1 MDRQCAVL
9 MPVFSLPSRFGIG
22 CFDREAYA
30 FVDFLADAGQSM
42 WQVLPFC
49 QTGFGDSPYQSIS
62 SFAGNP
68 YFIDL
73 EQLVGDGLLSWEE
86 CESVWFGSDQERV
99 DYGALY
105 ENRYPIL
112 RKAYGRFADAIKGA
126 IDIPASS
133 QKKEYQA
140 FLDKE
145 AYWLKD
151 YAMFMAIKNREE
163 GRNWLSWEKPLRDRD
178 SKAMESAEKELADEI
193 GFYSFM
199 QYEFERQWEKLHAY
213 AREKGISII
222 GDIPFYVAMDSA
234 ATWAHRDVFLF
245 DKKGEPE
252 AVAGCAPD
260 AFSKTG
266 QLWGNPLYDWKA
278 LKSSGYAWWINRIA
292 RNLEFYDML
301 RIDHFNGFAE
311 YYAVPYG
318 DETAEKGKICKG
330 PGMDFFRA
338 LTESLGEVPII
349 AEDLGIITPATEK
362 LLKDTGYP
370 GMKVLQYAFDWT
382 EYSYYLPYNHIPNS
396 VVYTGTHDN
405 TTTRAWIEELSDH
418 DRDFA
423 RRYIHSENTDYGTF
437 VWDMIREAYRSVSDL
452 CVIPL
457 QDYLVKGKE
466 ARINKPGTLGEN
478 WQWRLQPNFL
488 SKELSSSIREL
499 AKLYGRI
506 PAKKEVEEEDGD
518 EPAD

>member
-1 MDRQCAVL
+1 MKRQCGIL

-30 FVDFLADAGQSM
+30 FIDFLKDSGQSM

-49 QTGFGDSPYQSIS
+49 QTGFGDSPYQSVS

-73 EQLVGDGLLSWEE
+73 EQLIGDGLLTWQE
-86 CESVWFGSDQERV
+86 CESVWFGSDQEKV
-99 DYGALY
+99 DYGAMY
-105 ENRYPIL
+105 ENRYPLL
-112 RKAYGRFADAIKGA
+112 RKAYGRFKESIDGKLHNGA
-126 IDIPASS
+126 SG
-133 QKKEYQA
+133 QVQEYNA
-140 FLDKE
+140 FLKKE
-145 AYWLKD
+145 AYWLED
-151 YAMFMAIKNREE
+151 YARAQLE
-163 GRNWLSWEKPLRDRD
+163 
-178 SKAMESAEKELADEI
+178 DEI
-193 GFYSFM
+193 GFYFFQ
-199 QYEFERQWEKLHAY
+199 QYEFSRHWEKLHAY
-213 AREKGISII
+213 AKKQGISII

-234 ATWAHRDVFLF
+234 ASWAHKEIFRM
-245 DKKGEPE
+245 DKEGNPTD
-252 AVAGCAPD
+252 VAGCAPD

-278 LKSSGYAWWINRIA
+278 LKKNGYQWWINRIA
-292 RNLEFYDML
+292 RNMEFYDVL

-318 DETAEKGKICKG
+318 EETAENGEICKG
-330 PGMDFFRA
+330 PGMDFFKA
-338 LTESLGEVPII
+338 LKKKLGDVPII
-349 AEDLGIITPATEK
+349 AEDLGTLTPVTEK
-362 LLKDTGYP
+362 LLEDAGYP

-382 EYSYYLPYNHIPNS
+382 EYSYYLPYNHIKNC

-405 TTTRAWIEELSDH
+405 TTTRAWIEEISDH
-418 DRDFA
+418 DRDLA

-437 VWDMIREAYRSVSDL
+437 VWDMIREAYRSVADL
-452 CVIPL
+452 CIIPM

-466 ARINKPGTLGEN
+466 ARINHPGTLGEN

-488 SKELSSSIREL
+488 SKDLSDSIFKL

-506 PAKKEVEEEDGD
+506 PKKEKTEDD
-518 EPAD
+518 QKK

>member
-1 MDRQCAVL
+1 MKRQCAIL
-9 MPVFSLPSRFGIG
+9 MPVSSLPSRFGIG

-30 FVDFLADAGQSM
+30 FIDFLAEAGQSM

-49 QTGFGDSPYQSIS
+49 QTGFGDSPYQSVS

-73 EQLVGDGLLSWEE
+73 EQLIGDGLLTWQE
-86 CESVWFGSDQERV
+86 CESTWFGSDPERV
-99 DYGALY
+99 DYGAMY
-105 ENRYPIL
+105 ENRYPLL
-112 RKAYGRFADAIKGA
+112 RKAYERFCAAMAGTVENG
-126 IDIPASS
+126 ASS

-145 AYWLKD
+145 AYWLRD
-151 YAMFMAIKNREE
+151 YALYMAIKNREQGKNWMTWEE
-163 GRNWLSWEKPLRDRD
+163 GLRDRD
-178 SKAMESAEKELADEI
+178 PKALAQAENELADEL
-193 GFYSFM
+193 GFYMFQ

-213 AREKGISII
+213 AAKKGISII

-234 ATWAHRDVFLF
+234 ATWAHREIFQFTKD
-245 DKKGEPE
+245 GEPA

-260 AFSKTG
+260 AFSRTG
-266 QLWGNPLYDWKA
+266 QLWGNPLYDWKK
-278 LKSSGYAWWINRIA
+278 LKKSEYRWWINRIA
-292 RNLEFYDML
+292 RNLEFYDVL

-318 DETAEKGKICKG
+318 DETAENGKICKG
-330 PGMDFFRA
+330 PGMDFFKA
-338 LTESLGEVPII
+338 LKETLGEVPII
-349 AEDLGIITPATEK
+349 AEDLGTLTPVTEK

-382 EYSYYLPYNHIPNS
+382 EYSYYLPYNHIRNS

-405 TTTRAWIEELSDH
+405 TTTRAWIEELSEH

-466 ARINKPGTLGEN
+466 ARINHPGTIGEN

-488 SKELSSSIREL
+488 SADLSRSIHDL

-506 PAKKEVEEEDGD
+506 PKKEKTEKE
-518 EPAD
+518 

>member
-1 MDRQCAVL
+1 MKRQCGIL

-30 FVDFLADAGQSM
+30 FIDFLKASGQSM

-49 QTGFGDSPYQSIS
+49 QTGFGDSPYQSVS

-73 EQLVGDGLLSWEE
+73 EQLIGDGLLTWQE
-86 CESVWFGSDQERV
+86 CESAWFGSDQEKV
-99 DYGALY
+99 DYGAMY
-105 ENRYPIL
+105 ENRYPLL
-112 RKAYGRFADAIKGA
+112 RKAYDRFKESISGRLQNGA
-126 IDIPASS
+126 SA
-133 QKKEYQA
+133 QTREYKA
-140 FLDKE
+140 FLKKE
-145 AYWLKD
+145 AYWLED
-151 YAMFMAIKNREE
+151 YALYMSIKQREQGKSWQNWEE
-163 GRNWLSWEKPLRDRD
+163 GLKMRDPEALK
-178 SKAMESAEKELADEI
+178 KARVELENEI
-193 GFYSFM
+193 GFYFFQ
-199 QYEFERQWEKLHAY
+199 QYEFERHWEKLHAY
-213 AREKGISII
+213 AKKQGISII

-234 ATWAHRDVFLF
+234 ASWAHKEIFHM
-245 DKKGEPE
+245 DKEGNPID
-252 AVAGCAPD
+252 VAGCAPD

-278 LKSSGYAWWINRIA
+278 LKKNGYQWWINRIA
-292 RNLEFYDML
+292 RNMEFYDVL

-318 DETAEKGKICKG
+318 DKTAEKGKICKG
-330 PGMDFFRA
+330 PGMDFFKNLKSA
-338 LTESLGEVPII
+338 LGDVPII
-349 AEDLGIITPATEK
+349 AEDLGTLTPVTEK
-362 LLKDTGYP
+362 LLEDAGYP

-382 EYSYYLPYNHIPNS
+382 EYSYYLPYNHIKNC

-405 TTTRAWIEELSDH
+405 TTTRAWIEEISDH
-418 DRDFA
+418 DRDLA

-437 VWDMIREAYRSVSDL
+437 VWDMIREAYRSVADL
-452 CVIPL
+452 CIIPM

-466 ARINKPGTLGEN
+466 ARINHPGTLGEN

-488 SKELSSSIREL
+488 SRELSESIYKL

-506 PAKKEVEEEDGD
+506 PKKEEKETGKEK
-518 EPAD
+518 

>member
-1 MDRQCAVL
+1 MKRQCGIL

-30 FVDFLADAGQSM
+30 FIDFLKESGQSM

-49 QTGFGDSPYQSIS
+49 QTGFGDSPYQSVS

-73 EQLVGDGLLSWEE
+73 EQLIGDGLLTWQE
-86 CESVWFGSDQERV
+86 CESVWFGSDEESV
-99 DYGALY
+99 DYGAMY

-112 RKAYGRFADAIKGA
+112 RKAYDRFKDSISGRIQNG
-126 IDIPASS
+126 ASS
-133 QKKEYQA
+133 QAGEYRAFLKKES
-140 FLDKE
+140 
-145 AYWLKD
+145 YWLRD
-151 YAMFMAIKNREE
+151 YALFMSIKQREQ
-163 GRNWLSWEKPLRDRD
+163 GKSWQTWETGLKMRDPQALA
-178 SKAMESAEKELADEI
+178 KAEKELSDEM
-193 GFYSFM
+193 GFYFFQ
-199 QYEFERQWEKLHAY
+199 QYEFERHWDKLHKY

-234 ATWAHRDVFLF
+234 AAWAHKEIFRF
-245 DKKGEPE
+245 DKNGDPID
-252 AVAGCAPD
+252 VAGCAPD

-278 LKSSGYAWWINRIA
+278 LKKNGYAWWVNRIA
-292 RNLEFYDML
+292 RNMEFYDVL

-330 PGMDFFRA
+330 PGMDFFKK
-338 LTESLGEVPII
+338 LKEELGDVPII
-349 AEDLGIITPATEK
+349 AEDLGTLTPVTEK
-362 LLKDTGYP
+362 LLKDAGYP

-382 EYSYYLPYNHIPNS
+382 EYSYYLPYNHIPNC

-405 TTTRAWIEELSDH
+405 TTTRAWIEEISDH
-418 DRDFA
+418 DRDLA

-437 VWDMIREAYRSVSDL
+437 VWDMIREAYRSVADL
-452 CVIPL
+452 CIIPL

-466 ARINKPGTLGEN
+466 ARINHPGTLGEN
-478 WQWRLQPNFL
+478 WKWRLKPHFL
-488 SKELSSSIREL
+488 SPELSGNIYKL
-499 AKLYGRI
+499 ARLYGRI
-506 PAKKEVEEEDGD
+506 PKTEKKEKK
-518 EPAD
+518 